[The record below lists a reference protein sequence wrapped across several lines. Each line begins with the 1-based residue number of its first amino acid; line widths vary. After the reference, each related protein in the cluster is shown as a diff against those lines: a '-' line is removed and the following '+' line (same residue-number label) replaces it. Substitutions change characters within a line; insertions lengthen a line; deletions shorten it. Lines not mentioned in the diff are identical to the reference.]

1 MKPIQIALLVAVIL
15 VIVCFFAFGLTEYFS
30 LSYLQEQRLR
40 LVDFYRDNPAITILV
55 FILLYV
61 ALTGLSIPSATG
73 LTLLAGAIFDLV
85 VGVLVVS
92 VASVCGASIAFV
104 IARYLFREPVRKK
117 FPQQLATINKGI
129 EKDGAFYLFAIRLVP
144 VIPFFV
150 TNVAMSL
157 TTIKLWTFFWVS
169 SIGMLAGTTVF
180 VNAGSQLGQLES
192 FSGILSPTLVGS
204 LVLLG
209 VFPLLAKWSLN
220 FVRNRLSTRK
230 K

>member
-40 LVDFYRDNPAITILV
+40 LVGFYQDNPVITIVV

-85 VGVLVVS
+85 VGVVVVS

-117 FPQQLATINKGI
+117 FPQQFATINKGI

-157 TTIKLWTFFWVS
+157 TTIKLWTYFWVS
-169 SIGMLAGTTVF
+169 YFGMLAGTTVF

-192 FSGILSPTLVGS
+192 LSGILSPALIGS

-209 VFPLLAKWSLN
+209 VFPLLAKWLLN
-220 FVRNRLSTRK
+220 YVRDKLASK
-230 K
+230 

>member
-1 MKPIQIALLVAVIL
+1 MKPIQIILLAAVVIAVI
-15 VIVCFFAFGLTEYFS
+15 CFFAFGLTEYFS
-30 LSYLQEQRLR
+30 LSFLQEQRLR
-40 LVDFYRDNPAITILV
+40 IVDFYRDNPAITILLFV
-55 FILLYV
+55 LLYV

-92 VASVCGASIAFV
+92 VASVCGASVAFV

-117 FPQQLATINKGI
+117 FPEQFATINKGI

-169 SIGMLAGTTVF
+169 YIGMLAATTVF

-192 FSGILSPTLVGS
+192 MSGILSPALIGS

-209 VFPLLAKWSLN
+209 VFPLVAKWTLN
-220 FVRNRLSTRK
+220 YIRRK
-230 K
+230 RSPE

>member
-1 MKPIQIALLVAVIL
+1 MKPIQIILLAAV
-15 VIVCFFAFGLTEYFS
+15 VIVVICFFAFGLTEYFS
-30 LSYLQEQRLR
+30 LSFLQEQRLR
-40 LVDFYRDNPAITILV
+40 IVDFYRDNPAITILLFV
-55 FILLYV
+55 LLYV

-92 VASVCGASIAFV
+92 VSSVCGASIAFV

-117 FPQQLATINKGI
+117 FPEQFATVNKGI

-157 TTIKLWTFFWVS
+157 TTIRLWTFFWVS
-169 SIGMLAGTTVF
+169 YIGMLAATTVF

-192 FSGILSPTLVGS
+192 MSGILSPALIGS

-209 VFPLLAKWSLN
+209 IFPLVAKWTLN
-220 FVRNRLSTRK
+220 YVRRK
-230 K
+230 RSSE

>member
-15 VIVCFFAFGLTEYFS
+15 VVVCFFAFGLTEYFS

-40 LVDFYRDNPAITILV
+40 LVDIYRDNPLITILV
-55 FILLYV
+55 FVLLYI

-85 VGVLVVS
+85 VGVAVVS
-92 VASVCGASIAFV
+92 VASVIGASIAFL
-104 IARYLFREPVRKK
+104 IARYLLRDLVRRKY
-117 FPQQLATINKGI
+117 PEQLATINKGI

-157 TTIKLWTFFWVS
+157 TTLRLWPFFWVS
-169 SIGMLAGTTVF
+169 YVGMLAGTTVF

-192 FSGILSPTLVGS
+192 ISGILSPVLIGS
-204 LVLLG
+204 LALLG
-209 VFPLLAKWSLN
+209 LFPLLAKWTLN
-220 FVRNRLSTRK
+220 YVRSKLSTK
-230 K
+230 